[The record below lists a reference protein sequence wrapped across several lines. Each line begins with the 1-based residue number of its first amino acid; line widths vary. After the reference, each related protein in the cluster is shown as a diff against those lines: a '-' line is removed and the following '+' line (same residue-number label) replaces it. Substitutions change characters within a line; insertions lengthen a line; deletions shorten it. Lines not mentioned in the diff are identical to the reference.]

1 MSKNAYT
8 KFYVR
13 PWIEYTTSGNTT
25 PEGGTPDIPGGT
37 PEGTPGTPEGTP
49 DDGKN
54 EVTITDDSTPLYSGS
69 DLMTAPTDIAKE
81 EVPLA
86 ELPEEEVPMAQVP
99 KTGDAALLWAMMS
112 ALSGIALAGLTVSA
126 RKSRE
131 ENA

>member
-1 MSKNAYT
+1 MKELGAEGAGSTTGQDQY
-8 KFYVR
+8 
-13 PWIEYTTSGNTT
+13 WIEYTT
-25 PEGGTPDIPGGT
+25 PGGAS
-37 PEGTPGTPEGTP
+37 EGTPGGTP

-69 DLMTAPTDIAKE
+69 DLMTASTDIAEE